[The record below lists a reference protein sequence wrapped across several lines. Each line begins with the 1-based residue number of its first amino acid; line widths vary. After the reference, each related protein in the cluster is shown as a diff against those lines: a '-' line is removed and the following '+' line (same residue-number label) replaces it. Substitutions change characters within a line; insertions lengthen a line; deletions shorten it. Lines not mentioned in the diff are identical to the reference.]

1 MCGLYDQFER
11 KRAMIRDY
19 QDIIFSLEESDEM
32 AFLLHQIVNKGVV
45 LGEALKLSKRDFNLY
60 LMRYPTVNRS
70 GKRVYHFIDDY
81 ELNFIRGKKGK
92 LLKAEYAYF
101 ELTFAQL
108 SKTVKTRARS
118 LIELS
123 DVVSD

>member
-45 LGEALKLSKRDFNLY
+45 LSEALKLSKRDFNLY